1 MKRSGKITL
10 RDIADRLGLSRM
22 TVSLALRGDGRISDG
37 TREKVKETALAM
49 GYQPDPKIGELMAE
63 TARSRY
69 EARGEVIA
77 VMTSEPT
84 RNGWRKFDPDNTF
97 QVIAAHAAEY
107 GYKTEAWWLADP
119 DMPPEKVNNILWSR
133 GIRGLIIPNI
143 SHACFMKFNGTLPIE
158 WQRFS
163 VVDIGGGLR
172 QPDMYCVRHNHMN
185 GMFTAL
191 DNLEALGYRRIGL
204 CLRSEDDLRAGH
216 RWSAAYSVWRQLRGH
231 VTKLMPLI
239 EYEPTKQSVCRW
251 IRKNRIEAVVGL
263 RYLPIEEWGWRV
275 PDDIGYAALHLWGD
289 EVTGF
294 SGIDQMNAQIAA
306 SAVDMLVMVLRKRH
320 TGQPDHPM
328 KWIFKG
334 RWVHGST
341 TRQVRPAVKGRPG
354 IENEWLTIK

>member
-1 MKRSGKITL
+1 MKSSGKITL
-10 RDIADRLGLSRM
+10 RDIADRVGLSRM
-22 TVSLALRGDGRISDG
+22 TVSLALRGDGRISG
-37 TREKVKETALAM
+37 ATRARVQAAARAA

-84 RNGWRKFDPDNTF
+84 RNGWRSFDPDNTF
-97 QVIAAHAAEY
+97 MAIEARAAEY

-119 DMPPEKVNNILWSR
+119 DMPPEKVNHILWSR

-143 SHACFMKFNGTLPIE
+143 SHDCFLRFNGTLPIE

-172 QPDMYCVRHNHMN
+172 KPDMYCVRHNHMN

-216 RWSAAYSVWRQLRGH
+216 RWTAAYSAWRQLRGH
-231 VTKLMPLI
+231 VAKLAPLI
-239 EYEPTKQSVCRW
+239 DRELSKTAVNRW
-251 IRKNRIEAVVGL
+251 IGKNRIEAVVSL
-263 RYLPIEEWGWRV
+263 RYLPMEKWGWRV
-275 PDDIGYAALHLWGD
+275 PDDIGYSALHLWGD
-289 EVTGF
+289 EVVGF
-294 SGIDQMNAQIAA
+294 SGIDQLNTEIASA
-306 SAVDMLVMVLRKRH
+306 AVDMLVMILRKRQ

-328 KWIFKG
+328 KWILKG
-334 RWVHGST
+334 KWVHGST
-341 TRQVRPAVKGRPG
+341 TRQLRPAVKDRPG
-354 IENEWLTIK
+354 IENEWLHST